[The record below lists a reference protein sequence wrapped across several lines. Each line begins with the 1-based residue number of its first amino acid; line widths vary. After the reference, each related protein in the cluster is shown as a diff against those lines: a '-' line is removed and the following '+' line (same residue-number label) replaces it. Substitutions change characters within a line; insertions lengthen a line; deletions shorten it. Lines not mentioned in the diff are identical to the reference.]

1 MSTLRPV
8 RIATI
13 AALGALMALSAQAQT
28 TTITASGKAHCETAR
43 ADLQANLDQLRDVQ
57 TNLTRLKG
65 IIRGYQEQRA
75 TASPENAG
83 LFMLDTVYD
92 KAAAHEARI
101 EELTRKAGINR
112 AQIKQCD
119 GAVAS

>member
-1 MSTLRPV
+1 
-8 RIATI
+8 
-13 AALGALMALSAQAQT
+13 
-28 TTITASGKAHCETAR
+28 
-43 ADLQANLDQLRDVQ
+43 
-57 TNLTRLKG
+57 
-65 IIRGYQEQRA
+65 
-75 TASPENAG
+75 
-83 LFMLDTVYD
+83 MLDTVYD